1 MSMHILENVP
11 LSGYSTMR
19 VGGNARYLMDVTHAF
34 DIDKAVAW
42 AEERSLPI
50 LMIGTGSNIIWRDEG
65 FEGLVL
71 VNKIMGFDTNSYNDE
86 ITYATIGAGENW
98 DSIVQRCVEEGL
110 SGIEQLSLIPG
121 TTGATPVQN
130 VGAYGQE
137 VSNVMMT
144 LQAYD
149 LQEKK
154 LVTMTASEC
163 NFSYRDSRFK
173 SEDRDRF
180 LITAVTFMLSSKPPI
195 PPFYESVERHLK
207 EHKIT
212 DITAATIRDAVMN
225 IRRAK
230 LPDPAIIANTGSF
243 FKNPIIQR
251 SQLSQLLNDHPD
263 LAYWDIDDHN
273 AKLAAAWLIE
283 RAGFKGVHDDET
295 GMATW
300 KHQPLVLVN
309 ERAGNAKNV
318 LAFRDKIVQGVKD
331 KFNITLEQEPEIL
344 P

>member
-1 MSMHILENVP
+1 MYILENVP

-71 VNKIMGFDTNSYNDE
+71 VNKIMGLDINAYSDE
-86 ITYATIGAGENW
+86 ITYATIGAGEHW
-98 DSIVQRCVEEGL
+98 DSVVQRCVDEGL

-137 VSNVMMT
+137 ISNVVMT

-149 LQEKK
+149 LQEKR
-154 LVTMTASEC
+154 LVTMTASDC
-163 NFSYRDSRFK
+163 NFNYRDSRFK

-180 LITAVTFMLSSKPPI
+180 LITAVSFMLSSKPPM
-195 PPFYESVERHLK
+195 PPFYESVERYLE
-207 EHKIT
+207 EHKVT
-212 DITAATIRDAVMN
+212 DITAAAIRGAVIN
-225 IRRAK
+225 IRQAK

-251 SQLSQLLNDHPD
+251 AQLSQLVNDHPGI
-263 LAYWDIDDHN
+263 AYWDIDDHN
-273 AKLAAAWLIE
+273 AKLSAAWLIE
-283 RAGFKGVHDDET
+283 KAGFKGVHDDET

-309 ERAGNAKNV
+309 ERAGSTKNV
-318 LAFRDKIVQGVKD
+318 LAFRDKIARGVKD